1 VTRGLSRTGAGPG
14 HHGGPGIVL
23 VAGASG
29 LVGAAAV
36 ESFAMAG
43 WDVVALS
50 RRRPETVRDVPFRH
64 LAVDLRDAAA
74 TAEAV
79 RDVAASHLV
88 FTALF
93 EKPGLV
99 RGWRDDDQ
107 MQTNSMMFRHLLD
120 PLVRTLEHVTLLQ
133 GTKAYG
139 AHLHPIPVP
148 ARERQPRDPHPDFY
162 WLQEDHLRESAAAH
176 GFGWTILRPQVVV
189 GPTHGVAMNLPPV
202 IGVYAALCRELGL
215 PFGFPGGAPYAT
227 EAVDVRLVADAAL
240 WAAGARSARDEI
252 FNLTN
257 GEAFRWRDL
266 WPALADE
273 LGVEAGP
280 DTPVRLGEFL
290 PAQAAVWDAVV
301 RREGLRPVPL
311 DALLGESHFY
321 ADFCFAHGAAEA
333 PPPVFVSTVK
343 IRQAGFGDSYDTEL
357 SFRHWLRVLTE
368 RRVLPG

>member
-1 VTRGLSRTGAGPG
+1 LA
-14 HHGGPGIVL
+14 
-23 VAGASG
+23 
-29 LVGAAAV
+29 
-36 ESFAMAG
+36 
-43 WDVVALS
+43 
-50 RRRPETVRDVPFRH
+50 RRRPDADEFDDVPPPAGSARPDSRARH
-64 LAVDLRDAAA
+64 AVAGHQGLRSPPAPDPRPGTRA
-74 TAEAV
+74 TA
-79 RDVAASHLV
+79 S
-88 FTALF
+88 
-93 EKPGLV
+93 G
-99 RGWRDDDQ
+99 
-107 MQTNSMMFRHLLD
+107 
-120 PLVRTLEHVTLLQ
+120 
-133 GTKAYG
+133 
-139 AHLHPIPVP
+139 P
-148 ARERQPRDPHPDFY
+148 AP
-162 WLQEDHLRESAAAH
+162 
-176 GFGWTILRPQVVV
+176 
-189 GPTHGVAMNLPPV
+189 
-202 IGVYAALCRELGL
+202 
-215 PFGFPGGAPYAT
+215 

-257 GEAFRWRDL
+257 GEAFGWRDL

-273 LGVEAGP
+273 LGVEVGP

-321 ADFCFAHGAAEA
+321 ADFCFAHGAAGA